1 MEEAYIVKK
10 ITYYIDREVVERNTE
25 SNTFDITKFDLMN
38 ALVESDSDMQVIGV
52 CDSLKNAKNLIRN
65 VTGTNEDE
73 GDFETVGNITE
84 YSGTNILYNP
94 NPDED
99 DLEDDIGMIIE
110 KYEAVKVP
118 INTAF
123 EVEEPGVVNYENFYD
138 FSDCSSIGD
147 AKVPIEML
155 DDEVVEFLNK
165 LKSET
170 DADKPDLTSLD
181 FGAFFNNGNKNIP
194 S

>member
-1 MEEAYIVKK
+1 MKEAYIIKK
-10 ITYYIDREVVERNTE
+10 ITYYIDREVVEKNTD
-25 SNTFDITKFDLMN
+25 SDIFDINTFDLTE
-38 ALVESDSDMQVIGV
+38 ALFESESDMQVIGV
-52 CDSLKNAKNLIRN
+52 CDSLKNAKSLIKK
-65 VTGTNEDE
+65 VAETDTGT
-73 GDFETVGNITE
+73 FVTVGNVTE

-110 KYEAVKVP
+110 NYEAVKVP

-123 EVEEPGVVNYENFYD
+123 EIDEPSDVNYENFYD
-138 FSDCSSIGD
+138 FNDCPPMGD
-147 AKVPIEML
+147 MKVPIEML
-155 DDEVVEFLNK
+155 DDAVVEFVNK

-170 DADKPDLTSLD
+170 ATDKPDLTSLD
-181 FGAFFNNGNKNIP
+181 FGVFFDNGNKNIP